1 LWIAASGI
9 IPANMNLPRIHHYNP
24 QFALRR
30 WVGSDGML
38 CEMHQVNGVVTPRR
52 RHPRRTGMVRDLY
65 RVEGVAEEN
74 SQDLEIKFMSPLDN
88 GAAVVL
94 DRLIKGK
101 LLNTEQR
108 LAWARYLLSMLYRHP
123 DGVETIKKHMTEMWR
138 EGTDALEA
146 DFAKMQAARGLP
158 IRTLAEETAKRNPG
172 AAGKSAANMIADVIG
187 NSRAVPDIAAM
198 PWICVD
204 VSQSKFSLLTSD
216 RPLVMSSG
224 LADPLCYLV
233 LPLAPKKLFVASHD
247 NRYAK
252 TLPGAAHAR
261 IVKAMNRDVVRQAR
275 EFVWGTD
282 DAQLEFVRKHM
293 RTVPD
298 RVILT
303 DEQRQEGIAA
313 ARGLQPADAG

>member
-1 LWIAASGI
+1 MVAGGT
-9 IPANMNLPRIHHYNP
+9 IPANMDLPRNHHYNP

-38 CEMHQVNGVVTPRR
+38 CEMRLVNGVVTPRR
-52 RHPRRTGMVRDLY
+52 RHPRRTGAVRDLY

-94 DRLIKGK
+94 DRLITGK
-101 LLNTEQR
+101 PLDTEQR

-123 DGVETIKKHMTEMWR
+123 DGVETINTHMAEMWHQA
-138 EGTDALEA
+138 TDALEA
-146 DFAKMQAARGLP
+146 DFAKTQAASGLP
-158 IRTLAEETAKRNPG
+158 VKTLAEETAKRDPG
-172 AAGKSAANMIADVIG
+172 AAGKSAANMIIG

-198 PWICVD
+198 PWVCVD

-216 RPLVMSSG
+216 RPLVMSHG
-224 LADPLCYLV
+224 LADPLCYLA
-233 LPLAPKKLFVASHD
+233 LPLSPHKLFVASHD
-247 NRYAK
+247 PRYAK
-252 TLPGAAHAR
+252 ALPGTAHTR

-282 DAQLEFVRKHM
+282 DAQLEFVRKHI
-293 RTVPD
+293 RTALD

-303 DEQRQEGIAA
+303 DDQRQKIIAT
-313 ARGLQPADAG
+313 ARGL

>member
-1 LWIAASGI
+1 
-9 IPANMNLPRIHHYNP
+9 
-24 QFALRR
+24 
-30 WVGSDGML
+30 ML
-38 CEMHQVNGVVTPRR
+38 CEMRQVNGVVTPRR

-88 GAAVVL
+88 GGAVVL
-94 DRLIKGK
+94 ERLIAGMP
-101 LLNTEQR
+101 LDTEQR

-123 DGVETIKKHMTEMWR
+123 VGVETIKTHVAEMWR

-158 IRTLAEETAKRNPG
+158 ITTLAEETAKRNPG
-172 AAGKSAANMIADVIG
+172 AAGKSAANMIADIIG
-187 NSRAVPDIAAM
+187 NSRAVPDIVAM

-224 LADPLCYLV
+224 LADPLCYLA
-233 LPLAPKKLFVASHD
+233 LPLSPKKLFVASHD
-247 NRYAK
+247 NRYTK
-252 TLPGAAHAR
+252 TLPGTAHAR
-261 IVKAMNRDVVRQAR
+261 IAKAMNRDMVRQAR
-275 EFVWGTD
+275 EFVWGSD
-282 DAQLEFVRKHM
+282 DAQLEFVRKHI
-293 RTVPD
+293 RTAPD

-303 DEQRQEGIAA
+303 DDQRQETILA
-313 ARGLQPADAG
+313 ARGA

>member
-1 LWIAASGI
+1 
-9 IPANMNLPRIHHYNP
+9 MDLPRKHHYNP

-38 CEMHQVNGVVTPRR
+38 CEMRQVNGVVTPRR

-94 DRLIKGK
+94 DRLITGK
-101 LLNTEQR
+101 PLDTEQR

-123 DGVETIKKHMTEMWR
+123 DGVETIKTHMAEMWR
-138 EGTDALEA
+138 EGTDALET
-146 DFAKMQAARGLP
+146 DFAKMQATRGLP
-158 IRTLAEETAKRNPG
+158 ITTLAEETAKRDPG
-172 AAGKSAANMIADVIG
+172 AAGKSAANMIADIIG

-198 PWICVD
+198 PWMCVD
-204 VSQSKFSLLTSD
+204 VRQSKFSLLTSD
-216 RPLVMSSG
+216 RPLVMSAG
-224 LADPLCYLV
+224 LADPLCYLA
-233 LPLAPKKLFVASHD
+233 LPLSPHQLFVASHD
-247 NRYAK
+247 DRYAK
-252 TLPGAAHAR
+252 TLPGAAHSR

-282 DAQLEFVRKHM
+282 DAQLEFVRKHI
-293 RTVPD
+293 RTAPD

-303 DEQRQEGIAA
+303 DDQRQEAIAA
-313 ARGLQPADAG
+313 ARGM